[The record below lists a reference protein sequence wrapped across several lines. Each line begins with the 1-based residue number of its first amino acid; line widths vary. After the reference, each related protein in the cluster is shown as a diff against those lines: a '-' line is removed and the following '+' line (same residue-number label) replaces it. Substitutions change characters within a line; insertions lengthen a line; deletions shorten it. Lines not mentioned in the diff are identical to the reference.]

1 MSSRGDSSVY
11 AAAQGREFLR
21 DELAGKK
28 NEYIREFAGL
38 VDDPETLDLL
48 NYYCSLWRTE
58 DESFLETELGREI
71 LSSAATKT
79 TDRAFRDGNVSQL
92 QGMVGLTNQQGDGQD
107 LIGRAAKSL
116 TNEGAIGLVLGP
128 PGAGKTALT
137 VDVARAWGART
148 GGLILANT
156 DWEGADAVVNSDMAM
171 LEAMAEFDGPVLCVI
186 DETAQELS
194 GYGTESNKAE
204 AFANALTF
212 IRKKE
217 GDHGPHA
224 KRGSVLMVNHTRKRT
239 AAAFRRLATF
249 CLEKPSRDDP
259 STVRFIESEGG
270 QDDLDS
276 ADEQTYQGVTDTRER
291 YSEHEASE
299 FRITLHDDGDDGDG
313 VDPDEAAES
322 ADWEAQAK
330 TAINAYQPWDDD
342 AGMSYRE
349 ISKDGRELVGYGKG
363 WVADRVREWRDG
375 QHRELVSEPVDSGE
389 GGSE

>member
-21 DELAGKK
+21 DELQGKK

-38 VDDPETLDLL
+38 VDDPEILDLL
-48 NYYCSLWRTE
+48 NYYCSLWRDE
-58 DESFLETELGREI
+58 SESFLETELGREI
-71 LSSAATKT
+71 LRSAATKT

-92 QGMVGLTNQQGDGQD
+92 QGMVGLTNQNGDGQD

-156 DWEGADAVVNSDMAM
+156 DWEGADKVVTSDVEM
-171 LEAMAEFDGPVLCVI
+171 LEAMAEFDGPVLMLI

-212 IRKKE
+212 VRKKE
-217 GDHGPHA
+217 GDHGPYA

-270 QDDLDS
+270 QDDLNS
-276 ADEQTYQGVTDTRER
+276 ADESTYQGVSDTREN
-291 YSEHEASE
+291 YAEHEAST
-299 FRITLHDDGDDGDG
+299 FRITLHEDSDDGDD
-313 VDPDEAAES
+313 VDPDEAASDAE
-322 ADWEAQAK
+322 WEAQAR
-330 TAINAYQPWDDD
+330 TAIRAYRPWDADD
-342 AGMSYRE
+342 GMSYRE
-349 ISKDGRELVGYGKG
+349 ISNKGQELVDYGKG
-363 WVADRVREWRDG
+363 WVRSRVKEWERG
-375 QHRELVSEPVDSGE
+375 QHRELVPDPTDGAEGDSE
-389 GGSE
+389 

>member
-21 DELAGKK
+21 DELKGKK

-48 NYYCSLWRTE
+48 NYYCSLWRDE
-58 DESFLETELGREI
+58 PESFLETALGREI
-71 LSSAATKT
+71 LRSAATKT

-92 QGMVGLTNQQGDGQD
+92 QGMVGLTNQNGDGQD

-116 TNEGAIGLVLGP
+116 TKEGAIGLVLGP

-137 VDVARAWGART
+137 LDVARAWGART

-156 DWEGADAVVNSDMAM
+156 DWEGADKVVTSDVEM
-171 LEAMAEFDGPVLCVI
+171 LEAMAEHDGPVLMLI

-194 GYGTESNKAE
+194 GYGTESSKAE

-212 IRKKE
+212 VRKKE
-217 GDHGPHA
+217 GDHGPYA

-249 CLEKPSRDDP
+249 ALEKPSRDDP
-259 STVRFIESEGG
+259 STVRYIESEGG
-270 QDDLDS
+270 QDDLNS
-276 ADEQTYQGVTDTRER
+276 ADEQTYQGVSDTRER
-291 YSEHEASE
+291 YAEHEASSFE
-299 FRITLHDDGDDGDG
+299 ITLHDDGDDGDD
-313 VDPDEAAES
+313 VDPEAAASDAEWD
-322 ADWEAQAK
+322 AHAA
-330 TAINAYQPWDDD
+330 TAIRAYKPWNDSE
-342 AGMSYRE
+342 GMSYKE
-349 ISKDGRELVGYGKG
+349 ISKYGDELVPYGDD
-363 WVADRVREWRDG
+363 WVGDRVREWKRGEHRD
-375 QHRELVSEPVDSGE
+375 LVEPPDGWE

>member
-1 MSSRGDSSVY
+1 MSSSGDSSVY

-21 DELAGKK
+21 NELQGKS
-28 NEYIREFAGL
+28 NEYINEFAGL

-48 NYYCSLWRTE
+48 NYYCSLWRDEEE
-58 DESFLETELGREI
+58 DFLEIPLGEEI
-71 LSSAATKT
+71 LRNAATRT

-92 QGMVGLTNQQGDGQD
+92 QGMVGLTNQNGDGQD

-156 DWEGADAVVNSDMAM
+156 DWEGADAVVNSDIAM
-171 LEAMAEFDGPVLCVI
+171 LEAMAEYDGPVLCVI

-217 GDHGPHA
+217 GDHGPYA

-270 QDDLDS
+270 QDDLDN
-276 ADEQTYQGVTDTRER
+276 AEETTYQGVSDTRES
-291 YSEHEASE
+291 YAEHEASTFE
-299 FRITLHDDGDDGDG
+299 ITLHEDDSEGDD
-313 VDPDEAAES
+313 VDPEEAEKSGKWDAN
-322 ADWEAQAK
+322 AQ
-330 TAINAYQPWDDD
+330 TAIRAYKPWDDD
-342 AGMSYRE
+342 SGMSYRA
-349 ISKDGRELVGYGKG
+349 ISKKGEELVDYGKG
-363 WVADRVREWRDG
+363 WVRARVKEWESG
-375 QHRELVSEPVDSGE
+375 QHRNLVPDPTDGE
-389 GGSE
+389 DGGSE

>member
-1 MSSRGDSSVY
+1 MSKGSDSSVY

-21 DELAGKK
+21 DELAGKS

-38 VDDPETLDLL
+38 VDDPETIDLL
-48 NYYCSLWRTE
+48 NYYCSLWR
-58 DESFLETELGREI
+58 DEPEEFLETALGREI

-92 QGMVGLTNQQGDGQD
+92 QGMVGLTNRNEDGQD

-137 VDVARAWGART
+137 VDVARAWAART
-148 GGLILANT
+148 GGLVICNT
-156 DWEGADAVVNSDMAM
+156 SWEGADKVVKSDREM
-171 LEAMAEFDGPVLCVI
+171 LEAMAHYEGPVLSVI

-212 IRKKE
+212 IRKSE
-217 GDHGPHA
+217 GEHGPHP

-249 CLEKPSRDDP
+249 ALEKPSRNDP
-259 STVRFIESEGG
+259 GTVRYIESEGG
-270 QDDLDS
+270 QDDLNS
-276 ADEQTYQGVTDTRER
+276 ADYTTYQGITDTREN
-291 YSEHEASE
+291 YQEHEASE
-299 FRITLHDDGDDGDG
+299 FKITVHEDDDSDE
-313 VDPDEAAES
+313 VDPEDAAEDAEWS
-322 ADWEAQAK
+322 TQAR
-330 TAINAYQPWDDD
+330 TAIKANRPWDDD
-342 AGMSYRE
+342 GGMSYRE
-349 ISKDGRELVGYGKG
+349 IAENRDLVDYGKG
-363 WVADRVREWRDG
+363 WVGSRVQEWKDG
-375 QHRELVSEPVDSGE
+375 QHRELVPDPTDRTEGRSE
-389 GGSE
+389 